1 MSPNS
6 YDFGGVSVFES
17 PRQGCFQSGLS
28 PTTVQ
33 QHWGAVLH
41 YERVTSGEP
50 CDWTAGFELEQCWGM
65 G

>member
-6 YDFGGVSVFES
+6 YDFRGFRS
-17 PRQGCFQSGLS
+17 PRQGCFQGGLS

-41 YERVTSGEP
+41 YEGVTSGEP
-50 CDWTAGFELEQCWGM
+50 RDWTAD
-65 G
+65 